1 MTRPH
6 PFEFLRH
13 AWLKLYRYLHIA
25 RYQAYASLR
34 SEIEKNCIGMLW
46 WFLEPLINA
55 LTLYFVFTVL
65 FKNRDPKFLPF
76 LLVGTFVFQW
86 FSTSVSMSMTSIIG
100 KLGLLQQVYLPKILL
115 PLISILNST
124 WKFLCAFSA
133 LLLFFT
139 LLHTPPHWTLL
150 ALPLIMLAQFLFI
163 LGVSL
168 PLAALIPY
176 FRDGATVVD
185 AFMRLL
191 MFVSGVFFTGSSVPG
206 NVRGIFYLNPVA
218 VLIEAYRAVVLQ
230 AAWPNWGQLG
240 YVCGIGLGLS
250 LVGLFIL
257 DKLDLALPKVSP

>member
-1 MTRPH
+1 MKQPH
-6 PFEFLRH
+6 PLDSLRR

-76 LLVGTFVFQW
+76 LLIGTFVFQW

-124 WKFLCAFSA
+124 WKFLCSFLA
-133 LLLFFT
+133 LLFLFFF
-139 LLHTPPHWTLL
+139 LQHALHWTLL
-150 ALPLIMLAQFLFI
+150 ALPLIVIVQFLFI
-163 LGVSL
+163 LGMSL

-176 FRDGATVVD
+176 FRDGTTVVD
-185 AFMRLL
+185 ALMRLL
-191 MFVSGVFFTGSSVPG
+191 MFVSGIFFTGDHVPESI
-206 NVRGIFYLNPVA
+206 RGFFYLNPMA

-230 AAWPNWGQLG
+230 GAWPNWGQLG
-240 YVCGIGLGLS
+240 YVCGIGLALS
-250 LVGLFIL
+250 LIGFSIL